1 MKKTTQLRLFGAAV
15 LLMNLWLIGEY
26 NLTGLPVLLM
36 TVGFAV
42 FFEILVV
49 RPFGN
54 AKIDEE

>member
-49 RPFGN
+49 RPLGTS
-54 AKIDEE
+54 KIDKE